1 MLSSFIPY
9 ATYEIMLYNNYASTT
24 TLCLFHSRPPGHPV
38 HYDILPTLPLR
49 TSEDLT
55 TPTSG
60 ITPTSCHLRNIDT
73 PGYPMRHSTCVNS
86 SPTPVI
92 RLLRQKT
99 NSKSSTMMSTPTPT
113 NPTFRSFI
121 ISDDRPLK
129 STTTKSCSDFM
140 STRTPVLPL
149 IESARYSG

>member
-38 HYDILPTLPLR
+38 RYDILPTLPLR

-60 ITPTSCHLRNIDT
+60 ATPTSCHLWNIDT
-73 PGYPMRHSTCVNS
+73 PGYLMIYSTCVYS

-92 RLLRQKT
+92 RLLIRKT
-99 NSKSSTMMSTPTPT
+99 NSESSTMMSTLTLT

-121 ISDDRPLK
+121 ASDD
-129 STTTKSCSDFM
+129 
-140 STRTPVLPL
+140 
-149 IESARYSG
+149 